1 MTQNGNHSLMFR
13 ETVWDLNL
21 QKSVTFL
28 PAFQNTTLQR
38 WIFRYRFFG
47 RNTGMWDQI
56 IIFAR
61 GVNAAIVIGIGDICD
76 PSLTQEDW
84 LKRQH
89 FPFCLRC
96 SWKTQLRNFNP
107 HKGEESKKNRT
118 KKLVLIWPL
127 FPWSGDGKRR
137 KGCIGDLLT
146 KDSPSMAIHKE
157 QSSCLFPIFLVRERK
172 QHVLLDMGGSY
183 MATAQF
189 TILIYFV

>member
-1 MTQNGNHSLMFR
+1 MSIQLLSL
-13 ETVWDLNL
+13 V
-21 QKSVTFL
+21 SV
-28 PAFQNTTLQR
+28 
-38 WIFRYRFFG
+38 
-47 RNTGMWDQI
+47 
-56 IIFAR
+56 
-61 GVNAAIVIGIGDICD
+61 ICD

-146 KDSPSMAIHKE
+146 KDSPSMALHKE
-157 QSSCLFPIFLVRERK
+157 QSSCLFPSERK
-172 QHVLLDMGGSY
+172 KTTCFAWYGR
-183 MATAQF
+183 
-189 TILIYFV
+189 LIYGNCTIHNFNILCINRNIKKEKEISGNTLKCFLQCAIQWNTKKQWEVALGLA